1 VSAIY
6 AGQFVIGEAGLLN
19 LYVDCV
25 FCTLLAT
32 DHVVGGSVVHKFFFD
47 CVPFSLVSDLH
58 HGVGQMAQGDAA
70 MTGKYVADG
79 AAAFNASKD
88 GFHMVAGASA
98 VAQFRDGIL

>member
-1 VSAIY
+1 
-6 AGQFVIGEAGLLN
+6 
-19 LYVDCV
+19 
-25 FCTLLAT
+25 
-32 DHVVGGSVVHKFFFD
+32 
-47 CVPFSLVSDLH
+47 
-58 HGVGQMAQGDAA
+58 MAQGDAA